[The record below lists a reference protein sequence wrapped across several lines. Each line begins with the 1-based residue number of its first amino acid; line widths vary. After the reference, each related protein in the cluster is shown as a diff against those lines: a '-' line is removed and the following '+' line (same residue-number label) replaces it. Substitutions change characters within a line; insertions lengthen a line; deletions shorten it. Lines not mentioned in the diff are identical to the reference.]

1 MEAAYV
7 SALAALAGSAI
18 GGLTTFATSWT
29 TQQAQSRAQRV
40 ANEKEKREALFGKFL
55 DEAAKLYADAM
66 QNKREDAPA
75 VMIGIYALTNRIRLS
90 SSARVVEKAD
100 AITEI
105 IMDTYLSPNMT
116 VEEVRNKWIE
126 QRIDPLRDFSE
137 ACREELQ
144 IFGKP

>member
-1 MEAAYV
+1 MDAAYI

-29 TQQAQSRAQRV
+29 TQQAQARTQRV

-75 VMIGIYALTNRIRLS
+75 VMIGVYALTNRIRLS

-105 IMDTYLSPNMT
+105 MMDTYLSPNMT

>member
-1 MEAAYV
+1 MEAAYI

-40 ANEKEKREALFGKFL
+40 ANEKEKREALFGNFL